1 MFGSLV
7 SSPREARA
15 DDVEAARRD
24 FAEGV
29 RLYQRG
35 DYEGAR
41 RLFKKADSEHHAP
54 SIVYNLAVAEER
66 ALRPQAA
73 IDTYEA
79 YLAEA
84 GENGEFSGAAV
95 MAIAQIEKGAVHA
108 PSHRH
113 EAGRRS
119 PVRRWCSA
127 LRCVAGDDARE
138 RRSSCGGRARQSVAS
153 RGRDRGAGRGR
164 HARGLAPSG
173 GRGSSRRASV
183 PSSRTAT
190 RSFLGS
196 SVGFFASTGLRK

>member
-1 MFGSLV
+1 MPYPGASCRNVVSRCRKAALLGALVFGVLV
-7 SSPREARA
+7 SSREARA

-41 RLFKKADSEHHAP
+41 RLFKKADGEHHAP

-84 GENGEFSGAAV
+84 GENGEFASSSTV
-95 MAIAQIEKGAVHA
+95 L
-108 PSHRH
+108 
-113 EAGRRS
+113 RS
-119 PVRRWCSA
+119 PMHHPRRCS
-127 LRCVAGDDARE
+127 
-138 RRSSCGGRARQSVAS
+138 
-153 RGRDRGAGRGR
+153 
-164 HARGLAPSG
+164 
-173 GRGSSRRASV
+173 
-183 PSSRTAT
+183 
-190 RSFLGS
+190 
-196 SVGFFASTGLRK
+196 